1 VIRRPTG
8 SLYALLALGLT
19 ASLAEAQQPPRQ
31 PRSRTIEIRGQV
43 PTPQVVTVRPRETPQ
58 FDRNVLV
65 PDFYNPDLLGLAM
78 VGYQLVPRSTIT
90 GSQADT
96 VILAERKMTPPA
108 VGVISTPE
116 PLPPQPVAAVTPAAP
131 ADTSAEAAR
140 RAEIE
145 AIRQELAR
153 RRARLDSIAGRV
165 QSMGRPA
172 TPRDTTRRP

>member
-1 VIRRPTG
+1 MRSIRL
-8 SLYALLALGLT
+8 SLGMIGALALAAAVG
-19 ASLAEAQQPPRQ
+19 EAQQPTRRGQ
-31 PRSRTIEIRGQV
+31 TSRTIEIRGQV
-43 PTPQVVTVRPRETPQ
+43 PTPQVVTVRPREAPQ

-65 PDFYNPDLLGLAM
+65 PDFYNPDFLGLAI

-90 GSQADT
+90 GSQTDT
-96 VILAERKMTPPA
+96 VLLADRKMTPPA
-108 VGVISTPE
+108 VGVITTPE
-116 PLPPQPVAAVTPAAP
+116 PLPQQPVAAAAPAAP

-145 AIRQELAR
+145 AIRKELAA

-165 QSMGRPA
+165 QSMGQPT

>member
-1 VIRRPTG
+1 MRTIR
-8 SLYALLALGLT
+8 
-19 ASLAEAQQPPRQ
+19 ASLGVAVALTLCASVGESQEPTR
-31 PRSRTIEIRGQV
+31 RGSGRTIEIRGQV
-43 PTPQVVTVRPRETPQ
+43 PTPQVVTVRPREVPQ

-65 PDFYNPDLLGLAM
+65 PDFYNPDFLGLAT

-96 VILAERKMTPPA
+96 VRLAERQMTPPA
-108 VGVISTPE
+108 VGVITTPA
-116 PLPPQPVAAVTPAAP
+116 PLPAQPVVAGTPATP

-145 AIRQELAR
+145 AIRKEIAL

-165 QSMGRPA
+165 QSMGAPA
-172 TPRDTTRRP
+172 APRDTTRRP